1 MSNKPTRAIPVQDLA
16 ESLDFYV
23 ERLGLTVIERF
34 ADGAHLET
42 AFGHILL
49 AGPALG
55 DPEPYMA
62 ATYEVV
68 MPGGN
73 LRGQCELSP
82 AGDCRPEGAVIYL
95 FTPDIEAT
103 ARQTGAPLIRTDW
116 GERRVELPDPN
127 GYTISYW
134 TENDLTPEEMLALFR
149 SAPDRLD
156 AALAG
161 LTEAQLDLVRAP
173 GKWAIRQIV
182 HHITDSAIGSIAR
195 LRFGVAEPGRLY
207 QPNVYSPDVWDR
219 ALASDRRPV
228 GPSVALFRA
237 VHEHMMQL
245 VEFVPG
251 ALDGFTVSESG
262 AKSTVSRSL
271 GMLAAHA
278 AGHIDQIWQTRRNHG
293 L

>member
-1 MSNKPTRAIPVQDLA
+1 MSNKPTRAIPVRDLA
-16 ESLDFYV
+16 ESLEFYV
-23 ERLGLTVIERF
+23 ERLGLKPIERF
-34 ADGAHLET
+34 TDAAHLET
-42 AFGHILL
+42 AFGHVLL
-49 AGPALG
+49 AGPAL
-55 DPEPYMA
+55 DDLQPYMA
-62 ATYEVV
+62 PTYEVV
-68 MPGGN
+68 KP
-73 LRGQCELSP
+73 
-82 AGDCRPEGAVIYL
+82 GAVIYL
-95 FTPDIEAT
+95 FTPEMEAT
-103 ARQTGAPLIRTDW
+103 AQAVKAELIRTDW

-134 TENDLTPEEMLALFR
+134 TENDLTPEQMLALFR

-161 LTEAQLDLVRAP
+161 LTEAHLDLVRAP
-173 GKWAIRQIV
+173 GKWTIRQIV

-207 QPNVYSPDVWDR
+207 QPNTYSPDVWDQ

-237 VHEHMMQL
+237 VHEHMVQL

-251 ALDGFTVSESG
+251 ALDGYTVSQTG

-278 AGHIDQIWQTRRNHG
+278 AGHIDQIWQTRRING

>member
-1 MSNKPTRAIPVQDLA
+1 MSDKPTRAIPVRELS

-23 ERLGLTVIERF
+23 QRLGLKLIERF
-34 ADGAHLET
+34 ADAVHLET

-49 AGPALG
+49 TGPAIS
-55 DPEPYMA
+55 DPAPYMA
-62 ATYEVV
+62 PTYEVV
-68 MPGGN
+68 KP
-73 LRGQCELSP
+73 
-82 AGDCRPEGAVIYL
+82 GAVIYL
-95 FTPDIEAT
+95 FTPEIEAT
-103 ARQTGAPLIRTDW
+103 ARQVGAPLIRTDW
-116 GERRVELPDPN
+116 GERRIELPDPN

-161 LTEAQLDLVRAP
+161 LTEEQLDLVRAP
-173 GKWAIRQIV
+173 GKWSIRQIV

-207 QPNVYSPDVWDR
+207 HPNTYSPDVWDQ

-228 GPSVALFRA
+228 RPSVALFRA

-245 VEFVPG
+245 IEYVPG
-251 ALDGFTVSESG
+251 ALDGYTVSASG
-262 AKSTVSRSL
+262 AKNTISRSL

-278 AGHIDQIWQTRRNHG
+278 AGHVDQIWQTRRLHG
-293 L
+293 I